1 MSDPNGALLSVRGE
15 ARATVTP
22 DFGVLHAT
30 ITAKGDSKAEAL
42 KLAADRLRQLT
53 DTLSS
58 LGGTPLTVDSERQ
71 PLTWSAY
78 SATTEAEHETDERT
92 GRYRQTGR
100 TVATTSLQLVV
111 RDFDLIDGVGGALAM
126 HDGFNIRHV
135 HWDADLD
142 NPSWPEVRA
151 AAVRAAIAKGRDYAA
166 ALGGALI
173 RIEHI
178 ADVGLLGGEATVRAM
193 GLPVGAMAAGSPD
206 VPSLD
211 PVPQELVAIIDARFI
226 ADLPM
231 G

>member
-1 MSDPNGALLSVRGE
+1 MSEPSGALLSVRGE
-15 ARATVTP
+15 ARSTVAP
-22 DFGVLHAT
+22 DFGLFHGI
-30 ITAKGDSKAEAL
+30 ITATGESKAEAL
-42 KLAADRLRQLT
+42 QLAADRLRQLT
-53 DTLSS
+53 GALSA
-58 LGGTPLTVDSERQ
+58 LGGVPLTVDSDKR

-111 RDFDLIDGVGGALAM
+111 RDFDLIAGLGGALAA
-126 HDGFNIRHV
+126 HDGFHVRHV
-135 HWDADLD
+135 QWDADPD
-142 NPSWPEVRA
+142 NPLWPEVRA
-151 AAVRAAIAKGRDYAA
+151 AAVRSAIAKGRDYAA

-173 RIEHI
+173 RIDRI
-178 ADVGLLGGEATVRAM
+178 ADVGLLGGEATGRAM
-193 GLPVGAMAAGSPD
+193 AFPAVAMAAGLPE

-211 PVPQELVAIIDARFI
+211 PVPQELVAVIEARFI